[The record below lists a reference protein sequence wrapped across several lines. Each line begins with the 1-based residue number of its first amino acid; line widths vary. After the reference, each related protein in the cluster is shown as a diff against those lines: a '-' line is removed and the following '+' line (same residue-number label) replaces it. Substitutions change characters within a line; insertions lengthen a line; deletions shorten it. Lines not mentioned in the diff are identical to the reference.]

1 MAQAIRRGFWL
12 SGRGLVNIRARLD
25 NPVHVFEISFPGTF
39 LDHADRDWIAR
50 IQTFLRLLEDQFTDA
65 VVALNLFE
73 TEQARLLDEL
83 HARGQKETDKEE
95 EPFRHTL
102 EQNILEEVG
111 EEKFFRMYPVILHF
125 IELEMRRQSRE
136 SGQMP
141 HEYQRRLLWIY
152 AHAYVYALD
161 SFHKVLENLTKERDR
176 PNTIEKELTKFRAAF
191 PHLKGIRDSAHHLED
206 RGLGRDRRGN
216 PLKLEPIDNGIVRAP
231 GGGVLLLSV
240 LEGNRLWY
248 TLEDGSHGELAI
260 SHDNIAI
267 AAEVFQSVIN
277 AFRWKGRPRLI
288 PS

>member
-1 MAQAIRRGFWL
+1 MY
-12 SGRGLVNIRARLD
+12 
-25 NPVHVFEISFPGTF
+25 VFEISFPGIF
-39 LDHADRDWIAR
+39 LEHGDPDWIAR

-83 HARGQKETDKEE
+83 QARGQKESFKEE
-95 EPFRHTL
+95 EHFRQTL

-111 EEKFFRMYPVILHF
+111 EEQFFRLYPAILHF
-125 IELEMRRQSRE
+125 IELEVRRKSWK

-141 HEYQRRLLWIY
+141 DEYQRRILWIY
-152 AHAYVYALD
+152 PHAYVYALD
-161 SFHKVLENLTKERDR
+161 SFHKVLESLTEERDV
-176 PNTIEKELTKFRAAF
+176 PNGVEEELAKFRTAF
-191 PHLKGIRDSAHHLED
+191 PRLKGIRDSAHHVED
-206 RGLGRDRRGN
+206 RGLGRDRHGN
-216 PLKLEPIDNGIVRAP
+216 PLKLKPIDNGIVRAP

-240 LEGNRLWY
+240 LEGNKLWY
-248 TLEDGSHGELAI
+248 TLEDGSHGGLAI

-277 AFRWKGRPRLI
+277 AFQWKGRPRLI